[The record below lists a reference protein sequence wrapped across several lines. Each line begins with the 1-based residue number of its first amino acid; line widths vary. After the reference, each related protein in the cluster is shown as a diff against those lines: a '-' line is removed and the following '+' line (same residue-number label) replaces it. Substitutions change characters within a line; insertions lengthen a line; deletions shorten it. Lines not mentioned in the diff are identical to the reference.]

1 MHSEVMFSPLV
12 KRQIMKY
19 IATTIAGNI
28 PCNIPSIQVDGTVPG
43 FSPATTSWRF
53 DHHRNGGAEVQIHE
67 LPTGEWDSWIEETI
81 GDYPCTMVTTQ
92 VDADACVA
100 AAYLQLS
107 PEVAKASYEKLE
119 AIAYDCDHL
128 AVPPHLAHLSEF
140 AARNVAA
147 LKQMSFELVT
157 TMGLPTNRK
166 DWAPKQK
173 LAYANACFEQGTQA
187 LIDACNGIAPF
198 PSESA
203 YADKYWEQVLLD
215 LAEITTS
222 YTMVTVKNGYPVF
235 DMRGITRYIDP
246 RVPLRVLA
254 ERYGLAQNPVTITVR
269 QRPDGT
275 ASYTLGVVPLHPKV
289 KNVDL
294 NKVYPQL
301 TALEPQGNDPWGGR
315 KTVGGSGWNTGSIL
329 NIEDIISVLD
339 S

>member
-1 MHSEVMFSPLV
+1 
-12 KRQIMKY
+12 MKY
-19 IATTIAGNI
+19 IVTTIAGNI
-28 PCNIPSIQVDGTVPG
+28 PSNIPSIQVDGTVPG

-53 DHHRNGGAEVQIHE
+53 DHHRDGGAEVQIHE

-81 GDYPCTMVTTQ
+81 GDYPCAMVTTQ

-107 PEVAKASYEKLE
+107 SAVAKANYEKLE

-128 AVPPHLAHLSEF
+128 AVPPRLAHFAEF

-147 LKQMSFELVT
+147 LKQMSFELAV

-166 DWAPKQK
+166 DWTSEQK
-173 LAYANACFEQGTQA
+173 LTYASACFEQGTQA
-187 LIDACNGIAPF
+187 LIDACNGVAPF

-215 LAEITTS
+215 LAEITH
-222 YTMVTVKNGYPVF
+222 VTIKNGYAVF

-246 RVPLRVLA
+246 RVPLKVLTK
-254 ERYGLAQNPVTITVR
+254 RYGLPEKPVTITVR
-269 QRPDGT
+269 EKPDGT
-275 ASYTLGVVPLHPKV
+275 ASYTLGVVPLHPGLKD
-289 KNVDL
+289 VDL

-301 TALEPQGNDPWGGR
+301 TALEPKGNDPWGGR

-329 NIEDIISVLD
+329 SVEDIISILG
-339 S
+339 